1 MSTKTLIL
9 AGLVAMTTG
18 AFAAPHHHHP
28 APIPVHHHHH
38 HDRDKHLGAAVVG
51 GLVGGVI
58 GGVIAAERP
67 APPPPVVVTPAP
79 VVVTPAPVVVAPPP
93 PPPPRTVVQQ
103 VWVDGRYVDQ
113 IQPNGTVIRVWQ
125 PGHYEQRTVIVP

>member
-28 APIPVHHHHH
+28 APIPVHHHHHH

-93 PPPPRTVVQQ
+93 PPPRTVVQQ